1 MDYYKDS
8 FLLERIFAK
17 ATKTFFKVIKKVPG
31 VETQIQ
37 KEKDKV
43 VKEFKKKLYSESR
56 IYEIPSKGAD
66 SDTLLAQIKTAI
78 ENESKTWKNGRVS
91 GAVYVPTKENE
102 KHMKFVNEIFSI
114 CSLTNPLHAD
124 IFPTVRKIEA
134 DVISMT
140 CSLLN
145 GGVKTVC
152 GAMTSG
158 GTESI
163 LMAVKSYRDARS
175 DIINPEMIIP
185 ITAHCAF
192 DKAAHYFKV
201 KVIHAPITK
210 NYQVDV
216 NFMKNAINKNTIMLV
231 GSAPNF
237 PHGIIDPI
245 EDIAKLAKS
254 RGIGMHVDGCLG
266 GFMLPFLRKLG
277 YDLPPFDFSI
287 DGVTSMSADT
297 HKYGYAPKGTSVIL
311 FRNTDIRKYMF
322 FSQTDWPGGLYASPT
337 MAGSRSGAVVAA
349 CWASLMFLGQESFM
363 KYAKIVADARE
374 KMVMGIKEISGLYV
388 LGQPKAMV
396 VAWSSDTIDIYR
408 LADGLHKKGWNL
420 NALHKPK
427 CMHICIT
434 ALWSSDVVDKF
445 LIDLRESSETL
456 IKNPNA
462 YEGGVAPMYGIAASL
477 PDRSIVNDILISYV
491 DALLDT

>member
-1 MDYYKDS
+1 
-8 FLLERIFAK
+8 
-17 ATKTFFKVIKKVPG
+17 
-31 VETQIQ
+31 
-37 KEKDKV
+37 
-43 VKEFKKKLYSESR
+43 
-56 IYEIPSKGAD
+56 
-66 SDTLLAQIKTAI
+66 
-78 ENESKTWKNGRVS
+78 
-91 GAVYVPTKENE
+91 
-102 KHMKFVNEIFSI
+102 MKFVNEIFSI

-124 IFPTVRKIEA
+124 IFPTIRKIEA

-175 DIINPEMIIP
+175 DITNPEMIIP

-210 NYQVDV
+210 DFTVDV

-254 RGIGMHVDGCLG
+254 KGIGMHVDACLG
-266 GFMLPFLRKLG
+266 GFLLPFLRKLN
-277 YDLPPFDFSI
+277 YVLPPFDFSI

-297 HKYGYAPKGTSVIL
+297 HKYGYSPKGTSVIL
-311 FRNTDIRKYMF
+311 FRNSDIRKHMY
-322 FSQTDWPGGLYASPT
+322 FSQTEWPGGLYASPT

-349 CWASLMFLGQESFM
+349 CWASLMFLGQESFT
-363 KYAKIVADARE
+363 KYAKVIADARE
-374 KMVMGIKEISGLYV
+374 KILAGIQGIPGLRV

-396 VAWSSDTIDIYR
+396 VAWTSDNFDIYR
-408 LADGLHKKGWNL
+408 LADALKKKGWSL
-420 NALHKPK
+420 NALHKPA

-434 ALWSSDVVDKF
+434 PLWTSDVVDKF
-445 LIDLRESSETL
+445 LEDLIEIAKILT
-456 IKNPNA
+456 KNPKA
-462 YEGGVAPMYGIAASL
+462 FDGDVAPMYGVAASL
-477 PDRSIVNDILISYV
+477 PDRSIVNDILLSII

>member
-1 MDYYKDS
+1 
-8 FLLERIFAK
+8 
-17 ATKTFFKVIKKVPG
+17 
-31 VETQIQ
+31 
-37 KEKDKV
+37 
-43 VKEFKKKLYSESR
+43 
-56 IYEIPSKGAD
+56 
-66 SDTLLAQIKTAI
+66 
-78 ENESKTWKNGRVS
+78 
-91 GAVYVPTKENE
+91 
-102 KHMKFVNEIFSI
+102 VNEIFSL

-124 IFPTVRKIEA
+124 IFPTIRKIEA

-145 GGVKTVC
+145 GNVKTVC

-163 LMAVKSYRDARS
+163 LMAVKTYRDSRS
-175 DIINPEMIIP
+175 DITNPEMIIP

-210 NYQVDV
+210 DFTVDV

-254 RGIGMHVDGCLG
+254 KGIGMHVDACLG
-266 GFMLPFLRKLG
+266 GFLLPFLRKLN
-277 YDLPPFDFSI
+277 YVLPPFDFSI

-297 HKYGYAPKGTSVIL
+297 HKYGYSPKGTSVIL
-311 FRNTDIRKYMF
+311 FRNSDIRKHMY
-322 FSQTDWPGGLYASPT
+322 FSQTEWPGGLYASPT

-349 CWASLMFLGQESFM
+349 CWASLMFLGQESFT
-363 KYAKIVADARE
+363 KYAKVIADARE
-374 KMVMGIKEISGLYV
+374 KILAGIEGIPGLRV

-396 VAWSSDTIDIYR
+396 VAWTSDNFDIYR
-408 LADGLHKKGWNL
+408 LADALKK
-420 NALHKPK
+420 K
-427 CMHICIT
+427 
-434 ALWSSDVVDKF
+434 V
-445 LIDLRESSETL
+445 
-456 IKNPNA
+456 
-462 YEGGVAPMYGIAASL
+462 GV
-477 PDRSIVNDILISYV
+477 
-491 DALLDT
+491 